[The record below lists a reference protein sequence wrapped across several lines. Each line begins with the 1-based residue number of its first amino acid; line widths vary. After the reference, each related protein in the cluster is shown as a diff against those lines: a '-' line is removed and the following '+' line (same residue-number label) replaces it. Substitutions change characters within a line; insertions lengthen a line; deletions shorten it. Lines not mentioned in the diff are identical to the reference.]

1 VYADAQ
7 KSFGSFFQKELLS
20 SDCPKRR
27 VRGIARAMTD
37 SLPQS
42 TGLDPSDWHGVRALS
57 HRALDDMFDWLQSA
71 DSRPVWEQMPAAK
84 RAELRAALPRQ
95 GDPLETLYADFQ
107 RLVLPYGAGNE
118 HPRFFGWVNGG
129 GTAAGILAE
138 LLVAIF
144 NPNCGGRDHA
154 AIEVERQVIA
164 WAAEA
169 VGFPIDA
176 GGVLLGG
183 SSMANM
189 VALLVARRA
198 AAGAAVRAG
207 GVAGRGLTAYCSA
220 AAHGCIPRAM
230 DMAGLGTDALR
241 LIPADADHRMDILA
255 LRQAIAAD
263 RAAGLHPFLV
273 VGTAGS
279 VDVGAFD
286 DLTAAGDAARDAGAW
301 FHVDGAFGATAA
313 FSPRFRPLL
322 AGIERADSLAFDFH
336 KWVQVPYDAGCVL
349 VRDRALQ
356 LDTFAQSLAY
366 LEGAERGI
374 AGNPPWPRDMGPDLS
389 RAFRALKIWFTLRA
403 YGADGIGRVVENSCD
418 VAQHLAARVRREP
431 TLELLAP
438 VALNIVCFR
447 VAQGAA
453 DLNRYN
459 NDLVADVQEA
469 GIAAPST
476 TTIGGK
482 LAIRAGVFNHRSTR
496 ADADALVDGLL
507 EMARRRPGALPLD
520 PAGA

>member
-1 VYADAQ
+1 
-7 KSFGSFFQKELLS
+7 
-20 SDCPKRR
+20 
-27 VRGIARAMTD
+27 MTD
-37 SLPQS
+37 SPLPR
-42 TGLDPSDWHGVRALS
+42 TDLDPADWQEVRALS
-57 HRALDDMFDWLQSA
+57 HRALDDMFDWLQNA
-71 DSRPVWEQMPAAK
+71 RARPVWQQMPAEK
-84 RAELRAALPRQ
+84 RAELRVGLPRE
-95 GDPLETLYADFQ
+95 GAPLPDLYADFQ

-169 VGFPIDA
+169 VGFPRDA

-198 AAGAAVRAG
+198 AVGAGVRSG
-207 GVAGRGLTAYCSA
+207 GVEGHKLTAYCSA

-230 DMAGLGTDALR
+230 DMAGLGTGALR
-241 LIPADADHRMDILA
+241 LIPFDGDHRMDILA
-255 LRQAIAAD
+255 LRQAISAD
-263 RAAGLHPFLV
+263 RAAGLQPFLV
-273 VGTAGS
+273 VGTAGT

-286 DLTAAGDAARDAGAW
+286 DLAAAGDVAREAGAW

-313 FSPRFRPLL
+313 FSGAYRPLL

-356 LDTFAQSLAY
+356 LATFAQSLAY

-374 AGNPPWPRDMGPDLS
+374 AGNPPWPRDLGPDLS
-389 RAFRALKIWFTLRA
+389 REFRALKIWFTLRA
-403 YGADGIGRVVENSCD
+403 YGADGIGRVVERSCD
-418 VAQHLAARVRREP
+418 VAQHLAARVRQEP
-431 TLELLAP
+431 SLELLAP

-447 VAQGAA
+447 VVTDVA
-453 DLNRYN
+453 DLNRLN
-459 NDLVADVQEA
+459 KELVADLQES

-476 TTIGGK
+476 TTIDGK
-482 LAIRAGVFNHRSTR
+482 LAIRAGIFNHRSTR
-496 ADADALVDGLL
+496 ADADALVDGVLRAFQKRKSKEVVL
-507 EMARRRPGALPLD
+507 F
-520 PAGA
+520 

>member
-1 VYADAQ
+1 
-7 KSFGSFFQKELLS
+7 
-20 SDCPKRR
+20 
-27 VRGIARAMTD
+27 MTD
-37 SLPQS
+37 SPAN
-42 TGLDPSDWHGVRALS
+42 LDPADWTSTRALA

-71 DSRPVWEQMPAAK
+71 PTRPVWEPMPAAK
-84 RAELRAALPRQ
+84 RAELRAPLPRA
-95 GDPLETLYADFQ
+95 GAPLDALYADFQ

-169 VGFPIDA
+169 VGFPRDA

-183 SSMANM
+183 SSMANL

-198 AAGAAVRAG
+198 AAGEGVRAA
-207 GVAGRGLTAYCSA
+207 GVAGAGLVAYCSQ

-241 LIPADADHRMDILA
+241 LVPTGADHRMDTAA
-255 LRQAIAAD
+255 LRGAIEAD
-263 RAAGLHPFLV
+263 RAAGLHPFLI
-273 VGTAGS
+273 VGTAGT

-286 DLTAAGDAARDAGAW
+286 NLAEIAAIAAGSGAW

-313 FSPRFRPLL
+313 FSPRYKPLL
-322 AGIERADSLAFDFH
+322 AGIENADSLAFDFH

-349 VRDRALQ
+349 IRDQSLQ
-356 LDTFAQSLAY
+356 LATFAQSLAY

-374 AGNPPWPRDMGPDLS
+374 AGNPPWPRDLGPDLS
-389 RAFRALKIWFTLRA
+389 REFRALKIWFTLRA
-403 YGADGIGRVVENSCD
+403 YGADGIGRVVENSCA

-431 TLELLAP
+431 ALELLAP
-438 VALNIVCFR
+438 VPLNIVCFR
-447 VAQGAA
+447 VATGAA
-453 DLNRYN
+453 DLNRLN
-459 NDLVADVQEA
+459 KDLVADLQES

-476 TTIGGK
+476 TTIGGT
-482 LAIRAGVFNHRSTR
+482 LAIRAGVFNHRSTA
-496 ADADALVDGLL
+496 ADVDAMVDAVLD
-507 EMARRRPGALPLD
+507 MAAKKRQKDGVLF
-520 PAGA
+520 

>member
-1 VYADAQ
+1 
-7 KSFGSFFQKELLS
+7 
-20 SDCPKRR
+20 
-27 VRGIARAMTD
+27 MTD
-37 SLPQS
+37 SPHQG
-42 TGLDPSDWHGVRALS
+42 TGLDPADWTHVRALS

-71 DSRPVWEQMPAAK
+71 DSRPVWEPMPAEK
-84 RAELRAALPRQ
+84 RAELRAPLPR
-95 GDPLETLYADFQ
+95 GGAALETLYADFQ

-169 VGFPIDA
+169 MGFPRDA

-198 AAGAAVRAG
+198 ALGEAVRAG
-207 GVAGRGLTAYCSA
+207 GVEGHKLTAYCSQ

-241 LIPADADHRMDILA
+241 LIPAHADHRMEIFA

-263 RAAGLHPFLV
+263 RAAGLRPFLV
-273 VGTAGS
+273 VGTAGT

-286 DLTAAGDAARDAGAW
+286 DLGAVADVAREAGAW
-301 FHVDGAFGATAA
+301 FHVDGAFGATAS
-313 FSPRFRPLL
+313 FSPLYRPLL

-349 VRDRALQ
+349 VRDRSLQ
-356 LDTFAQSLAY
+356 LATFAQSLAY

-374 AGNPPWPRDMGPDLS
+374 AGNPPWPRDLGPDLS

-418 VAQHLAARVRREP
+418 VARHMAARIEREP
-431 TLELLAP
+431 TLEMLAP
-438 VALNIVCFR
+438 VPLNIVCFR
-447 VAQGAA
+447 VARGAA
-453 DLNRYN
+453 DLNRFN
-459 NDLVADVQEA
+459 KDIVADLQES

-476 TTIGGK
+476 TTILGK

-496 ADADALVDGLL
+496 ADADALVDGVL
-507 EMARRRPGALPLD
+507 EMARQRN
-520 PAGA
+520 